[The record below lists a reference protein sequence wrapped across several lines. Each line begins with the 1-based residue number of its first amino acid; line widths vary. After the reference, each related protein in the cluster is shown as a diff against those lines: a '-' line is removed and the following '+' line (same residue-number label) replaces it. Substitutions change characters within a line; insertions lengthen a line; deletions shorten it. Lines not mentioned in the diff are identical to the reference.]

1 MLQVKNKFMSIF
13 HHKQEKYTF
22 VELVW
27 TKYTEEMTVLEY
39 RECVQ
44 KYLEIM
50 LSIKPKQVLIET
62 KLFFFSI
69 SPDIQKWIIESIT
82 PKTLEAGLERM
93 ALVVTENFFGQLS
106 IEQTMENPAPNF
118 NVRYFDSRDSALSW
132 IREGNVKSE

>member
-62 KLFFFSI
+62 KLFF
-69 SPDIQKWIIESIT
+69 SPYLLTFKNGSLNRLHL
-82 PKTLEAGLERM
+82 KR
-93 ALVVTENFFGQLS
+93 
-106 IEQTMENPAPNF
+106 
-118 NVRYFDSRDSALSW
+118 
-132 IREGNVKSE
+132 